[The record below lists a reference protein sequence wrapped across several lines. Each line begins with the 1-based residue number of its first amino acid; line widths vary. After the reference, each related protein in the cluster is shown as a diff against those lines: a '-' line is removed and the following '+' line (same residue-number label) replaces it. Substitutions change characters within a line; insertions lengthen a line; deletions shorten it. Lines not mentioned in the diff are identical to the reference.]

1 MKRVRKKKD
10 IDFIFASSSIN
21 VRENRSKLR
30 ETISRV
36 AAADNYQ
43 DAMKIFSESGLD
55 DGSGDFMSS
64 LDKQSDGLYDFLR
77 EVTDQNSEPIIAY
90 MNASQEVLE
99 LKTAVKTYVFADEK
113 PSLPADSRAA
123 EYASMAAKGDLSK
136 LGSDILKSA
145 AEKALTEAS
154 ESRDPQT
161 VDIILDSA
169 LYEYRRDIAMNS
181 GIEYLCTVFKNDVD
195 IKNLC
200 TAFRLKRRRSLPED
214 LTRFFYDGGNI
225 AASDVL
231 LFVTE
236 PEKAEKALK
245 ASEYGA
251 IALELSESEASPS
264 RCEKALED
272 KYYAGLAKVKDD
284 IFGSGKVVAYAILY
298 EKWLC
303 DLRMLL
309 TAKKVGRA
317 I

>member
-36 AAADNYQ
+36 AAAENYQ

-64 LDKQSDGLYDFLR
+64 LAKQSDGLYDFLR

-123 EYASMAAKGDLSK
+123 EYASMAAKGDFSK
-136 LGSDILKSA
+136 LGSDILATA
-145 AEKALTEAS
+145 AERALTEAS

-169 LYEYRRDIAMNS
+169 LYEYRRDIAASS
-181 GIEYLCTVFKNDVD
+181 GIEYLSTVFKNDVD

-200 TAFRLKRRRSLPED
+200 TAFRLKRRKSLPED

-245 ASEYGA
+245 TSEYGA
-251 IALELSESEASPS
+251 IALELSETDASPS